1 MFRFIFAGAAA
12 LALSLAFSVPTNA
25 HASLETSE
33 TAPGSFKA
41 VLRIPHGCDGKP
53 TDTVRV
59 EIPEGFIAVRPMP
72 KPGWAL
78 AVEKG
83 DYAKTYEL
91 HGGTVKS
98 GVKSVTWSGGDLPDD
113 FFDEFVLLGTLSGV
127 ADGETL
133 YLETTQKCG
142 SEEIAWAE
150 IPADG
155 QNPHDLAHPAP
166 AVTMAAGADEHAGH
180 GAGATSAVA
189 AGDLEISG
197 YWAKAMLPGQ
207 PAGGGYLSITNN
219 GASGD
224 RLVSVSSPAA
234 VMTEIHTMEIVNDVM
249 NMRPVEGGVEIAPGA
264 TVELKPGGMHLMFMQ
279 VKDPFKEGTT
289 VPVTL
294 EFEKAGKVDLALPVQ
309 KAAGDDHSQ
318 H

>member
-1 MFRFIFAGAAA
+1 MIRTILPCAAA
-12 LALSLAFSVPTNA
+12 LALPLVLSVPAAA

-53 TDTVRV
+53 TDTVRI
-59 EIPEGFIAVRPMP
+59 EIPEGYIGVKPLP
-72 KPGWAL
+72 KPGWTL

-83 DYAKTYEL
+83 SYAKTYKL
-91 HGGTVKS
+91 HDGEVNS

-113 FFDEFVLLGTLSGV
+113 FFDEFVVLGTVSDV
-127 ADGETL
+127 PEGETI
-133 YLETTQKCG
+133 YLKTMQKCG
-142 SEEIAWAE
+142 ADEIAWSE
-150 IPADG
+150 IAADG

-166 AVTMAAGADEHAGH
+166 GITVTAGPDEHPELGMA
-180 GAGATSAVA
+180 SAVI

-197 YWAKAMLPGQ
+197 YWAKVMLPGQ
-207 PAGGGYLSITNN
+207 PAGGGYLKIANKGT
-219 GASGD
+219 AAD

-234 VMTEIHTMEIVNDVM
+234 AMTEIHTMEIVNDVM
-249 NMRPVEGGVEIAPGA
+249 NMRPVEGAVEIAPGA

-279 VKDPFKEGTT
+279 VKEPFEEGTT

-294 EFEKAGKVDLALPVQ
+294 EFEKAGKVELALPAR